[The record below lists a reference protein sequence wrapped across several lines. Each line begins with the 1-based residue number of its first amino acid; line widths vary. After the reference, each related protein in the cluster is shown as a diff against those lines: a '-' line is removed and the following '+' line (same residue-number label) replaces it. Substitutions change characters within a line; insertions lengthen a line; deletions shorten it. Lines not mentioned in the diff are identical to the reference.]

1 MSNILLCV
9 LRMAAVLVAAKRQVD
24 DPNASLHS
32 GTLLDLYEISQK
44 AERTHSINILDLPMG
59 DTSVAIPPQ
68 FRYVGNNDIKI

>member
-1 MSNILLCV
+1 MV
-9 LRMAAVLVAAKRQVD
+9 AVSVAAKRQED

-32 GTLLDLYEISQK
+32 GTLLDLYHISQK

-68 FRYVGNNDIKI
+68 FRYVGNKEIKI